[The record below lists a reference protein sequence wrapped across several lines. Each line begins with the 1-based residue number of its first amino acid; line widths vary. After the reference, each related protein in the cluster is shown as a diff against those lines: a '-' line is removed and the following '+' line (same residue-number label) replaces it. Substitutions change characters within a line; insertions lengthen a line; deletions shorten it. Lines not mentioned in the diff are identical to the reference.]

1 MPNTQ
6 TLVAA
11 TRLRLLSIPSWVLV
25 TELFIGSGWLR
36 AWAEKM
42 LSPAWWRGETLAAF
56 LDTTADARVPWFHL
70 VTDVVVGPNLVLIS
84 ALVAFVQLALG
95 VALVTG
101 RGRVPALLT
110 GIALNVCFVLAG
122 AVTPSAFYILAQLA
136 VLLWVIEQRRTD
148 RHHLLATG
156 ISLAGLA
163 VAGSA
168 ILSIGTLHP
177 EHVIEDPSMM
187 LVFAGGLAALGAERA
202 RLGARLAVA
211 EPREPELVE
220 VA

>member
-1 MPNTQ
+1 MPKPS

-11 TRLRLLSIPSWVLV
+11 TRFRLLSIPSWVLV
-25 TELFIGSGWLR
+25 TELFIGAGWLR
-36 AWAEKM
+36 AWAEKAIS
-42 LSPAWWRGETLAAF
+42 LEWWRGETLATF

-70 VTDVVVGPNLVLIS
+70 VTDVVVWPNLVLIS

-101 RGRVPALLT
+101 RCRVPALLV

-136 VLLWVIEQRRTD
+136 VLLWVIEQRRTE

-156 ISLAGLA
+156 IGLAGLA

-168 ILSIGTLHP
+168 VLSIGTLHP

-187 LVFAGGLAALGAERA
+187 LVFAGGLAVVGAERA
-202 RLGARLAVA
+202 RLGTRVAVT
-211 EPREPELVE
+211 EPPERDLVE
-220 VA
+220 AA